1 MCAPAA
7 LLFVGGRDLGGIED
21 VVECAFQG
29 RQEVVL
35 LQAIGDGVEAGAAAH
50 GGKTDEAVGVVAQ
63 EVGHHVL
70 DGVQR
75 LGIQVVFVGLAEAQ
89 IVFDDLHATAEI
101 SAVGDAYVGCI
112 DESVVEFK
120 GLYVEFVSHTKRVY
134 RSAPGCWQDLDV
146 YCIYPESMN
155 STASPVS
162 DGDEPSKIAPANSAE
177 FIDVDGYDDAFDTG
191 KKKVRLSW
199 SSWKLVLRRT
209 WTDFLYQALG
219 DRAAAMTYFTVMAFA
234 PTVLALYSL
243 ATLLF
248 ASRRDEVL
256 DLTTGFIEEYVPADL
271 VPQALDLVSSIIGSA
286 AEGTWAL
293 VISVLVSLFSAS
305 AYVRAFSRTGNLVY
319 GRIEGRGLIRTW
331 ATMWGLTIFLVLGLV
346 LVLFANLLRDTVIA
360 GVLEPLAQPL
370 GLEGLLD
377 FLLSIFLPIWAW
389 VRFPLTVLLVLVLI
403 AVLYHFAPN
412 VRPLRFRWITPGAI
426 FALTLS
432 VAVWSLFGLYL
443 RIYAGASA
451 YGAVSTVMAVL
462 LAVWIMNI
470 ILIIGIKIDAEILR
484 AKELQVGLESE
495 RHIQVPP
502 RDDTAAEAQVQKQL
516 DLESDSRDISRESRD
531 AKDVASADA
540 NSDEASTDKQ

>member
-1 MCAPAA
+1 
-7 LLFVGGRDLGGIED
+7 
-21 VVECAFQG
+21 
-29 RQEVVL
+29 
-35 LQAIGDGVEAGAAAH
+35 
-50 GGKTDEAVGVVAQ
+50 
-63 EVGHHVL
+63 
-70 DGVQR
+70 
-75 LGIQVVFVGLAEAQ
+75 
-89 IVFDDLHATAEI
+89 
-101 SAVGDAYVGCI
+101 
-112 DESVVEFK
+112 
-120 GLYVEFVSHTKRVY
+120 
-134 RSAPGCWQDLDV
+134 
-146 YCIYPESMN
+146 MN

-162 DGDEPSKIAPANSAE
+162 EGDEPSKIAPANSAE
-177 FIDVDGYDDAFDTG
+177 FIDVDGYDDAFDNG

-209 WTDFLYQALG
+209 WTDFFYQALG

-271 VPQALDLVSSIIGSA
+271 VPQGLELVSSIIGST

-319 GRIEGRGLIRTW
+319 GRIEGRGMIRTW
-331 ATMWGLTIFLVLGLV
+331 ATMWGLTIFLVFGLV
-346 LVLFANLLRDTVIA
+346 LVLFANLLRDTVIT

-412 VRPLRFRWITPGAI
+412 VRPIRFRWITPGAI

-502 RDDTAAEAQVQKQL
+502 RDDSAAEAQVQKQL
-516 DLESDSRDISRESRD
+516 DLESDSRDLSLESRSDGDDID
-531 AKDVASADA
+531 A
-540 NSDEASTDKQ
+540 SDKE

>member
-7 LLFVGGRDLGGIED
+7 LLFVGGRYFGGIED

-35 LQAIGDGVEAGAAAH
+35 LQAIGDGVETSAAAH
-50 GGKTDEAVGVVAQ
+50 RGKAYEAVGVVAQ

-75 LGIQVVFVGLAEAQ
+75 LGVQVVFVGLAEAQ

-146 YCIYPESMN
+146 YCIYSEGMN

-162 DGDEPSKIAPANSAE
+162 EGDEPSKIAPANSAE

-256 DLTTGFIEEYVPADL
+256 DLTTSFIEEYVPADL

-346 LVLFANLLRDTVIA
+346 LVLFANLLRDTVIT

-412 VRPLRFRWITPGAI
+412 VRPIRFRWITPGAI

-443 RIYAGASA
+443 RLYAGASA

-516 DLESDSRDISRESRD
+516 DLESDSRDISRQSRD